1 MSRLRLKA
9 IETDI
14 SKDQL
19 FEKKRRKNQ
28 EVPKKKDLLSFPPQI
43 KHDCTINSL
52 NRVREFGE
60 NETGSGA
67 RNTHLKRIGRK
78 IIIAKS

>member
-52 NRVREFGE
+52 NRICELGE
-60 NETGSGA
+60 NETGSCA